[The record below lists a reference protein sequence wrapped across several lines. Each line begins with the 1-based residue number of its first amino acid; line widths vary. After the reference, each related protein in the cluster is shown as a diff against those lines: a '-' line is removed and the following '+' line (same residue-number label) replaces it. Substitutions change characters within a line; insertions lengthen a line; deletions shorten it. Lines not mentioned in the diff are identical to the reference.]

1 MMQRKKIAIV
11 VLILLVL
18 YGVAGFLILPP
29 LVKPRL
35 INTLENATRRSV
47 HLGDLRINPFTFSTT
62 LEDFRLLDRDS
73 TLLVSFKS
81 LYLRYSVPSIFR
93 HAWGL
98 AQLHLDTPY
107 VSIRVMPNGKLSI
120 QDLLGASRT
129 DSVASEKETPRAL
142 EIGDLYVAGGTIVY
156 QDLSHA
162 KALTKVIDSLDF
174 ALKDFTTV
182 PQKEGTYEFE
192 AVTKQDERLH
202 WRGDISLAPLRSAG
216 LIELAGVHA
225 RTLTDF
231 MGDRLRFEASSG
243 TFSART
249 EYVLDSAAEGTSLA
263 LHDGRLDISDL
274 VLSSPLD
281 SLPPVSVRSLHAGG
295 ISLEYPRNALTIDTI
310 SADGGNLRTAYL
322 ADGTM
327 TLQQVL
333 TPRENP
339 EDTSQSRVRVLIR
352 KLSAREL
359 TFQVLD
365 RRGDPEAPTVLS
377 GIQLELVN
385 FQYGA
390 PGAAQLAASAVLN
403 GGGTL
408 SAKGTLSMEPR
419 RADLELAISGTP
431 LTALEPWAERY
442 SRAEILGGTYGLNG
456 KLVYAAKG
464 ETSDI
469 RFHGSF
475 HSEHGR
481 IADPE
486 LQQDLLRWD
495 KLDARNVDY
504 RTIPASLR
512 IEEIVASRPFV
523 RVIVGPDKTLNLQ
536 HIRTEDTTS
545 VVVHDTLQETLTT
558 IGKVDLKEGSMNF
571 ADFSLSP
578 NFDIGIQRL
587 QGSVTGLS
595 SKQLERADVN
605 LTGQVDNYAPVT
617 IQGEINPLS
626 DIAFTDITMRF
637 EGIDLSTFTPYFS
650 KFAGYKIERGKL
662 TLDLHYKLNKRH
674 LDAENKVVLNQLTLG
689 DKVDSPDA
697 TSLPVKLA
705 IALLKDSK
713 GVIDL
718 DIPVSGSLDDP
729 EFSFFPIILKVLMNL
744 LWKIVTA
751 PFALLGAL
759 FGGGGDDLQYVLFE
773 PGVDSLASDQHGK
786 LEALAKGLAERPAL
800 QLQLR
805 GASSPTEDRAALA
818 QLAVDSKIGS
828 GVSHPIGRSEAK
840 RILEVYRQTFKV
852 EPEKLLVPNG
862 GEGGARD
869 SLMTQMAYQRLLDSA
884 QISDNDLRALAD
896 RRAGAVMRYLT
907 QRAAIDPTRIFLE
920 EVDTAAKTEE
930 SRIRMTLNLTAR

>member
-1 MMQRKKIAIV
+1 MKRKKIGIAI
-11 VLILLVL
+11 LILLAL
-18 YGVAGFLILPP
+18 YGVTGFLILPP

-35 INTLENATRRSV
+35 VSTLENATMRSV

-73 TLLVSFKS
+73 TVLVSFKS

-93 HAWGL
+93 HVWAL

-107 VSIRVMPNGKLSI
+107 VSIRVMPDGKLSI
-120 QDLLGASRT
+120 QDLLGTSRADSGAS
-129 DSVASEKETPRAL
+129 AKESPRAI

-156 QDLSHA
+156 QDLSQA

-174 ALKDFTTV
+174 ALKDFTTI

-192 AVTKQDERLH
+192 AVTKQNERLH

-216 LIELAGVHA
+216 LIELAGV
-225 RTLTDF
+225 RVRSLTDF
-231 MGDRLRFEASSG
+231 MGDRLHFEASSG
-243 TFSART
+243 TFSARA
-249 EYVLDSAAEGTSLA
+249 EYVLDSAADGTTVN
-263 LHDGRLDISDL
+263 LHDGRLDITDL

-281 SLPPVSVRSLHAGG
+281 SLPPVSVRGLHAGG
-295 ISLEYPRNALTIDTI
+295 ISLEYPRKALTIDTI
-310 SADGGNLRTAYL
+310 SADGGNIRTAYL
-322 ADGTM
+322 ADGTL
-327 TLQQVL
+327 TLQQIL
-333 TPRENP
+333 TPREDP
-339 EDTSQSRVRVLIR
+339 RDTSQSRARVLIR
-352 KLSAREL
+352 KVLAREV
-359 TFQVLD
+359 TFQVFD
-365 RRGDPEAPTVLS
+365 RTDDPEAPTILS
-377 GIQLELVN
+377 GIQLDLVN

-390 PGAAQLAASAVLN
+390 PGTAQLMASAVLN

-419 RADLELAISGTP
+419 RAELDLAIAGTP

-442 SRAEILGGTYGLNG
+442 SRAEILGGTYGLSG
-456 KLVYAAKG
+456 KLTYAAKG
-464 ETSDI
+464 KSSDI

-495 KLDARNVDY
+495 RLDARNVDY
-504 RTIPASLR
+504 RTLPASLH
-512 IEEIVASRPFV
+512 IDEIVASRPYV
-523 RVIVGPDKTLNLQ
+523 RVIVGPDRTLNLQ
-536 HIRTEDTTS
+536 HIRIGDTTS
-545 VVVHDTLQETLTT
+545 LAVRDTLQETLTT
-558 IGKVDLKEGSMNF
+558 IGRVNLKEGSMNF

-578 NFDIGIQRL
+578 NFDIGIQQL
-587 QGSVTGLS
+587 QGTITGLS

-605 LTGQVDNYAPVT
+605 LTGRVDNYAPVT

-626 DIAFTDITMRF
+626 DMAFTDITMRF

-713 GVIDL
+713 GIIDL
-718 DIPVSGSLDDP
+718 DIPISGSLDDP
-729 EFSFFPIILKVLMNL
+729 EFSIFPIILKVLMNL
-744 LWKIVTA
+744 LWKMVTA

-773 PGVDSLASDQHGK
+773 PGVDSLTSDQHGK
-786 LEALAKGLAERPAL
+786 LEALAKGLIERPAL

-805 GASSPTEDRAALA
+805 GASSPTEDRTVLA
-818 QLAVDSKIGS
+818 QHAVDSRIGP
-828 GVSHPIGRSEAK
+828 GVTHPIGRSEEK
-840 RILEVYRQTFKV
+840 RIFEVYRQTFKA
-852 EPEKLLVPNG
+852 EPEKLLLSDG
-862 GEGGARD
+862 GDGQPRD
-869 SLMTQMAYQRLLDSA
+869 SLLTQLAYQRLLDSVR
-884 QISDNDLRALAD
+884 ISDNDLRALAD
-896 RRAGAVMRYLT
+896 RRAAAVMRYLS
-907 QRAAIDPTRIFLE
+907 QHSGIDPARIFLE
-920 EVDTAAKTEE
+920 EVDTAAKTED
-930 SRIRMTLNLTAR
+930 SRIRMTLNLTAQ